1 MERVVLLDTSA
12 IIYRAFYA
20 NPHFRTKKEPTGAI
34 YGFTLILQKIIKEFS
49 PTMVGAAFD
58 VSRSTLKRTEIYP
71 EYKAQREAAPEDLI
85 AQIPRIEEL
94 LKYYGISKFKI
105 PGHEAD
111 DVLGTLAKQLA
122 EQGYEVIIVT
132 GDKDISQLICDGKN
146 IKIALLGK
154 PDGKDPFKILEKNQD
169 VVDTLGVLPCE
180 IPDFFG
186 LIGDSSDGI
195 PGVRKIGPKKAAPM
209 LVKYKNLE
217 GIYENIDFL
226 TEIPGIGKS
235 LIQNMLEDKELAFL
249 SRQLATIDVN
259 IEEINVKGEDL
270 LFKEDN
276 DKLRDFFTELEFK
289 AMIKKYTNMAEESKG
304 TSKESSGEISRET
317 SKDSLETKEEGSGKV
332 TSSSNSS
339 LNSENL
345 SLFSSEM
352 KINEKLFEDES
363 EAELEKEEINIE
375 YEKYTKE
382 IIDSEEKYNKLLE
395 ELNLD
400 KKIVFY
406 LDEIGCS
413 ISTAKKDFYI
423 PNVKKS
429 VDIVELEKN
438 ENLSLLT
445 LGGTF
450 DKVEN
455 REKKWFIDLF
465 KKDYEVVGFNLKNL
479 CHYIKDELSN
489 KKSFDVLIAHHLLT
503 ASTKE
508 EIELFAKEYTGVE
521 FEKFNKMYP
530 KKSVSDLAVE
540 DIVKYITPRSR
551 IIYEIENYLRKK
563 IKKEKLQ
570 EVLDTIETPLIS
582 VLADMERT
590 GIKINQDHFKKLSI
604 EFNKKLEDIKEEIYL
619 EAGAQKERKEF
630 NINSPKQLAEILFI
644 DLGMPVLKKNKTGPS
659 TDVEV
664 LENLR
669 DEGFKIA
676 DLLLEHRKLSKL
688 TQTYVD
694 PLPKLVDSNSRIHSS
709 FNQIGTATGR
719 LSSSNPNLQNIPVKS
734 EEGLRIRGGFVADT
748 GKKLIG
754 IDYSQIE
761 LRVLAEMTQDENL
774 ILAYRE
780 DKDLHEITARKI
792 FEISDED
799 TVTREQ
805 RTIAKIV
812 NFSLIY
818 GKTAF
823 GLAKELK
830 ISQKD
835 AFAYIKAYFEQY
847 PKVKVFEQ
855 ETIEFAEENG
865 YVKTLFG
872 RKREIEGI
880 NSRNRNI
887 KMQGERMAVNTVIQ
901 GTASEI
907 IKKAM
912 INIYNEIK
920 EKTDIKLILQVHDEL
935 IFEVNEEKAEE
946 YKGKLEDFMKKCIE
960 FKYSKLDVNGSIA
973 DNWGETK

>member
-49 PTMVGAAFD
+49 PKMIGAAFD
-58 VSRSTLKRTEIYP
+58 VSRSTLKRTESYS

-94 LKYYGISKFKI
+94 LDYYGIAKFKI

-111 DVLGTLAKQLA
+111 DVLGTLAKQLS
-122 EQGYEVIIVT
+122 EQGYEVIIIT
-132 GDKDISQLICDGKN
+132 GDKDISQLICDEKN

-154 PDGKDPFKILEKNQD
+154 GDGKDPFKILEKNED
-169 VVDTLGVLPCE
+169 VVESLGVLPCQ

-195 PGVRKIGPKKAAPM
+195 PGVRKIGPKKAIPM
-209 LVKYKNLE
+209 IEKYENLE
-217 GIYENIDFL
+217 GIYENIEFL

-235 LIQNMLEDKELAFL
+235 LIQNMIEDKELAFL
-249 SRQLATIDVN
+249 SRKLATIEVDL
-259 IEEINVKGEDL
+259 EEIKVTGEEL
-270 LFKEDN
+270 VFSENKE
-276 DKLRDFFTELEFK
+276 KLREFFTELEFK
-289 AMIKKYTNMAEESKG
+289 AMIKKYD
-304 TSKESSGEISRET
+304 ESSSP
-317 SKDSLETKEEGSGKV
+317 
-332 TSSSNSS
+332 
-339 LNSENL
+339 
-345 SLFSSEM
+345 SLFKTE
-352 KINEKLFEDES
+352 EK
-363 EAELEKEEINIE
+363 
-375 YEKYTKE
+375 
-382 IIDSEEKYNKLLE
+382 SEEKSEDLKE
-395 ELNLD
+395 NLD
-400 KKIVFY
+400 DKQIFINYDKYKKIVVDNEEIYELLKSEIDREKKIVFY

-413 ISTAKKDFYI
+413 VSTSKTDFYI

-429 VDIVELEKN
+429 DDVVESPKIG
-438 ENLSLLT
+438 NLSLLT
-445 LGGTF
+445 LDFTSDNNKEKEWF
-450 DKVEN
+450 VNLFEN
-455 REKKWFIDLF
+455 E
-465 KKDYEVVGFNLKNL
+465 YEVVGFNLKTL
-479 CHYIKDELSN
+479 CHYTKSELVN
-489 KKSFDVLIAHHLLT
+489 EKSFDMLIAYHLLT
-503 ASTKE
+503 SSTKD

-521 FEKFNKMYP
+521 FEKFNQLYSKRA
-530 KKSVSDLAVE
+530 VSELSAE
-540 DIVKYITPRSR
+540 EIIKYITPRSR
-551 IIYEIENYLRKK
+551 VIYETEEYLRKR
-563 IKKEKLQ
+563 IEHEEL
-570 EVLDTIETPLIS
+570 EIVLNTIEMPLIS
-582 VLADMERT
+582 VLAQMERD
-590 GIKINQDHFKKLSI
+590 GIKIDIEHFRKLSK
-604 EFNKKLEDIKEEIYL
+604 EFNYKLDEIREQIYL
-619 EAGAQKERKEF
+619 EAGAGEKKEF
-630 NINSPKQLAEILFI
+630 NINSPKQLAEILFV
-644 DLGMPVLKKNKTGPS
+644 DLGMPILKKNKTGPS

-669 DEGFKIA
+669 DLGFKVA
-676 DLLLEHRKLSKL
+676 ELLLEHRKLSKL

-694 PLPKLVDSNSRIHSS
+694 PLPKLVDINSRIHSS

-734 EEGLRIRGGFVADT
+734 DEGLRIREGFVADKE
-748 GKKLIG
+748 KKLIG

-780 DKDLHEITARKI
+780 NKDLHEITARKI
-792 FEISDED
+792 FGVNESEA
-799 TVTREQ
+799 VTREQ
-805 RTIAKIV
+805 RTIAKTI

-830 ISQKD
+830 IPQKD
-835 AFAYIKAYFEQY
+835 ASTYIKTYFEQY

-855 ETIEFAEENG
+855 ETIEYAEKHG

-872 RKREIEGI
+872 RKRGIEGI

-901 GTASEI
+901 GTAAEI

-912 INIYNEIK
+912 IDIYNEIK

-935 IFEVNEEKAEE
+935 IFEVDEKKAET
-946 YKGKLEDFMKKCIE
+946 YKKQLEEFMKKCVE

-973 DNWGETK
+973 SNWGETK

>member
-49 PTMVGAAFD
+49 PKMIGAAFD
-58 VSRSTLKRTEIYP
+58 VSRSTLKRTESYS

-94 LKYYGISKFKI
+94 LEYYGIEKFKI

-111 DVLGTLAKQLA
+111 DVLGTLAKQLS

-132 GDKDISQLICDGKN
+132 GDKDISQLICNEKN

-154 PDGKDPFKILEKNQD
+154 GDGKDPFKILEKNED
-169 VVDTLGVLPCE
+169 VVESLGVLPCQ

-195 PGVRKIGPKKAAPM
+195 PGVRKIGPKKAIPM
-209 LVKYKNLE
+209 IEKYENLE
-217 GIYENIDFL
+217 GIYENIEFL

-235 LIQNMLEDKELAFL
+235 LIQNMVEDKELAFL
-249 SRQLATIDVN
+249 SRKLATIEVDLK
-259 IEEINVKGEDL
+259 EIKVTG
-270 LFKEDN
+270 KELIFSEN
-276 DKLRDFFTELEFK
+276 KEKLREFFTELEFK
-289 AMIKKYTNMAEESKG
+289 AMIKKYEE
-304 TSKESSGEISRET
+304 
-317 SKDSLETKEEGSGKV
+317 
-332 TSSSNSS
+332 NSS
-339 LNSENL
+339 LSLFNAEEKAEAKSEDSGENL
-345 SLFSSEM
+345 DDKQIFINYDKYK
-352 KINEKLFEDES
+352 KIVV
-363 EAELEKEEINIE
+363 
-375 YEKYTKE
+375 
-382 IIDSEEKYNKLLE
+382 DSEEIYELLKSE
-395 ELNLD
+395 IDRE

-413 ISTAKKDFYI
+413 ISTLEIDFYI

-429 VDIVELEKN
+429 SDFVESSKIG
-438 ENLSLLT
+438 NLSLLT
-445 LGGTF
+445 LDF
-450 DKVEN
+450 SKDNN
-455 REKKWFIDLF
+455 REKEWFVNLF
-465 KKDYEVVGFNLKNL
+465 KNEYEVIGFNLKNF
-479 CHYIKDELSN
+479 CHYTKSELVN
-489 KKSFDVLIAHHLLT
+489 EKSFDMLIAYHLLT
-503 ASTKE
+503 SSTKE

-521 FEKFNKMYP
+521 FEKFNQLYP
-530 KKSVSDLAVE
+530 KRSVSELSAEEV
-540 DIVKYITPRSR
+540 IKYIAPRSR
-551 IIYEIENYLRKK
+551 VIYETEEYLREK
-563 IKKEKLQ
+563 IEHEELG
-570 EVLDTIETPLIS
+570 EVLKTIEIPLIS
-582 VLADMERT
+582 VLAQMERD
-590 GIKINQDHFKKLSI
+590 GIKIDREHFKKLSK
-604 EFNKKLEDIKEEIYL
+604 EFNYKLDDIREQIYL
-619 EAGAQKERKEF
+619 EAGTGEKKEF
-630 NINSPKQLAEILFI
+630 NINSPKQLAEILFV
-644 DLGMPVLKKNKTGPS
+644 DLGMPILKKNKTGPS

-664 LENLR
+664 LESLR
-669 DEGFKIA
+669 DLGFKIA
-676 DLLLEHRKLSKL
+676 ELLLEHRKLSKL

-734 EEGLRIRGGFVADT
+734 DEGLRIREGFVADK

-780 DKDLHEITARKI
+780 NKDLHEITARKI
-792 FEISDED
+792 FGIKESEA
-799 TVTREQ
+799 VTREQ
-805 RTIAKIV
+805 RTIAKTI

-830 ISQKD
+830 IPQKD
-835 AFAYIKAYFEQY
+835 ASTYIKTYFEQY

-855 ETIEFAEENG
+855 ETIEYAEKHG

-872 RKREIEGI
+872 RKRDIEGI

-901 GTASEI
+901 GTAAEI

-912 INIYNEIK
+912 IDIYNEIK

-935 IFEVNEEKAEE
+935 IFEVDEKKAET
-946 YKGKLEDFMKKCIE
+946 YKQQLEEFMKKSVE

-973 DNWGETK
+973 SNWGETK

>member
-94 LKYYGISKFKI
+94 LEYYGISKFKI

-132 GDKDISQLICDGKN
+132 GDKDISQLISDDKN

-209 LVKYKNLE
+209 LIKYKNLE

-235 LIQNMLEDKELAFL
+235 LIQNMIEDKELAFL

-259 IEEINVKGEDL
+259 IEEINVKGEEL
-270 LFKEDN
+270 LFKEN
-276 DKLRDFFTELEFK
+276 QEKLREFFIELEFK
-289 AMIKKYTNMAEESKG
+289 AMIKKYTNMIEESKEI
-304 TSKESSGEISRET
+304 TKENSTETLKESSEA
-317 SKDSLETKEEGSGKV
+317 KKEEELVKLS
-332 TSSSNSS
+332 TSSSN
-339 LNSENL
+339 LNSGNL

-352 KINEKLFEDES
+352 KINENLFEE
-363 EAELEKEEINIE
+363 ENEIELEKEELNID

-382 IIDSEEKYNKLLE
+382 VIDSEEKYKLLLE
-395 ELNLD
+395 ELGLD

-429 VDIVELEKN
+429 ADIVELEKN

-450 DKVEN
+450 DKAEN
-455 REKKWFIDLF
+455 IEKKWFIDLF

-489 KKSFDVLIAHHLLT
+489 KKIFDVLIAHHLLT

-540 DIVKYITPRSR
+540 DIIKYITPRSR
-551 IIYEIENYLRKK
+551 VIYEIESYLRKK

-604 EFNKKLEDIKEEIYL
+604 EFNKKLEEIREEIYL

-664 LENLR
+664 LESLR

-719 LSSSNPNLQNIPVKS
+719 LSSSNPNLQNIPIKS

-792 FEISDED
+792 FEIDDKD

-805 RTIAKIV
+805 RTVAKIV

-847 PKVKVFEQ
+847 PRVKVFEQ

-935 IFEVNEEKAEE
+935 IFEVDEDKAEE
-946 YKGKLEDFMKKCIE
+946 YKVKLEDFMKKCIE

>member
-49 PTMVGAAFD
+49 PKMIGAAFD
-58 VSRSTLKRTEIYP
+58 VSRSTLKRTESYS

-94 LKYYGISKFKI
+94 LEYYGIAKFKI

-111 DVLGTLAKQLA
+111 DVLGTLGKQLS
-122 EQGYEVIIVT
+122 EQGYEVIIIT
-132 GDKDISQLICDGKN
+132 GDKDISQLICDEKN

-154 PDGKDPFKILEKNQD
+154 GDGKDPFKILEKNED
-169 VVDTLGVLPCE
+169 VVESLGVLPCQ

-195 PGVRKIGPKKAAPM
+195 PGVRKIGPKKAIPM
-209 LVKYKNLE
+209 IEKYENLE
-217 GIYENIDFL
+217 GIYENIEFL

-235 LIQNMLEDKELAFL
+235 LIQNMIEDKELAFL
-249 SRQLATIDVN
+249 SRKLATIEVDL
-259 IEEINVKGEDL
+259 EEIKVTGEEL
-270 LFKEDN
+270 VFSENKE
-276 DKLRDFFTELEFK
+276 KLREFFTELEFK
-289 AMIKKYTNMAEESKG
+289 AMIKKYDEN
-304 TSKESSGEISRET
+304 IS
-317 SKDSLETKEEGSGKV
+317 
-332 TSSSNSS
+332 
-339 LNSENL
+339 L
-345 SLFSSEM
+345 SLFKAGEKFEKKSEDLKENLDDKQIFINYDKYK
-352 KINEKLFEDES
+352 KIVV
-363 EAELEKEEINIE
+363 
-375 YEKYTKE
+375 
-382 IIDSEEKYNKLLE
+382 DSEEIYELLKSE
-395 ELNLD
+395 IDRE

-413 ISTAKKDFYI
+413 ISTSKTDFYI

-429 VDIVELEKN
+429 DDVVESPKIG
-438 ENLSLLT
+438 NLSLLT
-445 LGGTF
+445 LDFTS
-450 DKVEN
+450 DNNK
-455 REKKWFIDLF
+455 EKEWFVNLF
-465 KKDYEVVGFNLKNL
+465 KNEYEVVGFNLKTL
-479 CHYIKDELSN
+479 CHYTKSELVN
-489 KKSFDVLIAHHLLT
+489 EKSFDMLIAYHLLT
-503 ASTKE
+503 SSTKE

-521 FEKFNKMYP
+521 FEKFNQLYP
-530 KKSVSDLAVE
+530 KRAVSELSAE
-540 DIVKYITPRSR
+540 EIIKYITPRSR
-551 IIYEIENYLRKK
+551 VIYETEEYLRKR
-563 IKKEKLQ
+563 IEHEEL
-570 EVLDTIETPLIS
+570 EIVLNTIEMPLIS
-582 VLADMERT
+582 VLAQMERD
-590 GIKINQDHFKKLSI
+590 GIKIDIEHFRKLSK
-604 EFNKKLEDIKEEIYL
+604 EFNCKLDEIREQIYL
-619 EAGAQKERKEF
+619 EAGAGEKKEF
-630 NINSPKQLAEILFI
+630 NINSPKQLAEILFV
-644 DLGMPVLKKNKTGPS
+644 DLGMPILKKNKTGPS

-669 DEGFKIA
+669 DLGFKVA
-676 DLLLEHRKLSKL
+676 ELLLEHRKLSKL

-694 PLPKLVDSNSRIHSS
+694 PLPKLVDINSRIHSS

-719 LSSSNPNLQNIPVKS
+719 LSSSNPNLQNIPIKS
-734 EEGLRIRGGFVADT
+734 DEGLRIREGFVADKD
-748 GKKLIG
+748 KKLIG

-780 DKDLHEITARKI
+780 NKDLHEITARKI
-792 FEISDED
+792 FGVNESEA
-799 TVTREQ
+799 VTREQ
-805 RTIAKIV
+805 RTIAKTI

-830 ISQKD
+830 IPQKD
-835 AFAYIKAYFEQY
+835 ASTYIKTYFEQY

-855 ETIEFAEENG
+855 ETIEYAEKYG

-872 RKREIEGI
+872 RKRGIEGI

-901 GTASEI
+901 GTAAEI

-912 INIYNEIK
+912 IDIYNEIK

-935 IFEVNEEKAEE
+935 IFEVDEKKAET
-946 YKGKLEDFMKKCIE
+946 YKKQLEEFMKKCVE

-973 DNWGETK
+973 SNWGETK